1 MRYKPIPICLHV
13 VTLSFDAI
21 SHLVKI
27 ILLLHDL
34 TESVLRAHHIFDF
47 EHLSLVLPYLCG
59 NLCVSHSLSLKRVV
73 RVLDTELLLS
83 DFPLLCQLFL
93 QLLGSYLLLV

>member
-1 MRYKPIPICLHV
+1 MRNKPITICLHV

-34 TESVLRAHHIFDF
+34 TVPVLRAHHVFDV
-47 EHLSLVLPYLCG
+47 EHLSLVLPDL
-59 NLCVSHSLSLKRVV
+59 
-73 RVLDTELLLS
+73 
-83 DFPLLCQLFL
+83 
-93 QLLGSYLLLV
+93 